1 MDFINKNKV
10 NVAVQ
15 VLPVSKTQESYD
27 LVDRAIEVIEK
38 SGFKYVVTPFE
49 TVMEGQYDD
58 LMKVVKEVQDVCYAS
73 GAEKLMC
80 YLKIQSVAHAD
91 VTIDDKIAKY
101 TE

>member
-1 MDFINKNKV
+1 MDFLNKNKV

-15 VLPVSKTQESYD
+15 VLPVSKSKESYD
-27 LVDRAIEVIEK
+27 LVDRAIEAIEK
-38 SGFKYVVTPFE
+38 SGVKYVVTPFE

-58 LMKVVKEVQDVCYAS
+58 LMKVVKEVQDVCYDS

-80 YLKIQSVAHAD
+80 YVKIQSVAHVD

-101 TE
+101 SE